1 MGFEYVSIDIK
12 KFCQKVCAAA
22 LRTKAIRV
30 LVLPIIFL
38 RQRWGAWRSAPVRR
52 VAENVV
58 SALVEDPV
66 IRVSG
71 YPGQFAVGRTSDI
84 LRRIVITG
92 SYEPELVRVCK
103 AYVDAARDAIDVGA
117 NIGLYSVLLTTL
129 CRARVLAI
137 EPTPAALARLRRNLL
152 MNGVEGK
159 VIVFPGAAAAAETEL
174 NMRMVTGREEY
185 STGGRQLHP
194 SAVGSEFATVSV
206 QAQTVDTL
214 VKEHNLDPGFIK
226 IDVEGME
233 HTVLAGMRSTLEK
246 HRPVIL
252 AELNDPMLR
261 MNGSS
266 AREIINY
273 LQSFGYTLSDP
284 LADWRAPGD
293 RSYGDLLCV
302 PSTGRLGA

>member
-1 MGFEYVSIDIK
+1 MTIEIK
-12 KFCQKVCAAA
+12 KSCRNVFAAA
-22 LRTKAIRV
+22 LRTKAMRV
-30 LVLPIIFL
+30 LLLPMILL
-38 RQRWGAWRSAPVRR
+38 RQRWGAWRSGPVRR
-52 VAENVV
+52 VAENMV

-66 IRVSG
+66 IRVRG

-84 LRRIVITG
+84 LRRIVIFGT
-92 SYEPELVRVCK
+92 YEPELVGVCK
-103 AYVDAARDAIDVGA
+103 ANVDAARDAIDVGA

-129 CRARVLAI
+129 CRGRVLAI
-137 EPTPAALARLRRNLL
+137 EPTPAALVRLRRNLL
-152 MNGVEGK
+152 MNGVEGR
-159 VIVFPGAAAAAETEL
+159 VVVFPGAAGAGATEL
-174 NMRMVTGREEY
+174 DIRTVTGREEY
-185 STGGRQLHP
+185 STGGQQLHP
-194 SAVGSEFATVSV
+194 SAVGSEFVTVSV
-206 QAQTVDTL
+206 QAQTVDSL

-266 AREIINY
+266 SMEIIGY
-273 LQSFGYTLSDP
+273 LRSLGYTLSDP
-284 LADWRAPGD
+284 LAEWRAPGD

-302 PSTGRLGA
+302 PAVGRSGA